1 MVEKEHNSG
10 LLQTDRLE
18 QRKRFLINLTYGL
31 VWALIAVLVI
41 RCMTQWM
48 MPFVFAFLVA
58 ALLQKPLKWLVKI
71 TKGSRKFL
79 SVFLVVLMIVLLA
92 GAVALIG
99 WRLAVGITRFV
110 GNNDNIQMI
119 QNAITGVG
127 DSLQQFI
134 VHLSDTL
141 PQQTVDSLSN
151 GIAQLSQQL
160 VGIVTSALSAAAT
173 ATINLTAK
181 LPMMLLG
188 FIIWMVASV
197 FLTIDYHQVVGF
209 FIRQIPDRH
218 ADLFIKI
225 RELCNNTLF
234 KLLKAYA
241 LLMFITF
248 VELSVGLLVLRVN
261 NAIVLAAIIAVVDIL
276 PVLGTGT
283 VMIPWALIEL
293 ISGNFA
299 MALGLAVV
307 YVIITIIRNILEPRL
322 VSYQIGLNPLVTL
335 FFMYLGL
342 QIAGIVGMML
352 FPVVVMILVQ
362 LQESGHVHIWK

>member
-1 MVEKEHNSG
+1 MIQQPDE
-10 LLQTDRLE
+10 LQSAKRLE
-18 QRKRFLINLTYGL
+18 QRKGFLINLAYWL
-31 VWALIAVLVI
+31 VWAGIAILVI
-41 RCMTQWM
+41 RCMAEWM
-48 MPFVFAFLVA
+48 MPFVFAFIVA

-71 TKGSRKFL
+71 SKGSRKFF
-79 SVFLVVLMIVLLA
+79 SIFLVVLMVLLLA
-92 GAVALIG
+92 GVVALVG
-99 WRLAVGITRFV
+99 WRLIVGVSHFL
-110 GNNDNIQMI
+110 GDSGNIQMI

-127 DSLQQFI
+127 ESLQNFI
-134 VHLSDTL
+134 TRMSDAL
-141 PQQTVDSLSN
+141 PKETVESLTS
-151 GIAQLSQQL
+151 GIANLSEQL
-160 VGIVTSALSAAAT
+160 VGIVTSALSSAAT

-181 LPMMLLG
+181 LPMILLS
-188 FIIWMVASV
+188 FIIWIVASV

-209 FIRQIPDRH
+209 FVRQIPDRH

-225 RELCNNTLF
+225 RELCSNTLF

-248 VELSVGLLVLRVN
+248 VELSIGLLVLRVN
-261 NAIVLAAIIAVVDIL
+261 NAIPLAALIAIVDIL

-307 YVIITIIRNILEPRL
+307 YVIITVIRNILEPRL

-352 FPVVVMILVQ
+352 FPVVMMILVQ